1 MGSQFQKDFYQN
13 DWNSRVDAKNPH
25 LISIVNTVM
34 TFLMFPIVRK
44 ILCSNWLDDV
54 KGKLVSGLGLGI
66 NSSHLLVK

>member
-1 MGSQFQKDFYQN
+1 MIGIPQLTQK
-13 DWNSRVDAKNPH
+13 KNPH

-54 KGKLVSGLGLGI
+54 KGKLVSARLGI
-66 NSSHLLVK
+66 NSSHLRVK